1 MNIHQKDQYSNYK
14 SCSMCGRSMPIDYEK
29 DFCPACEDDVLF
41 KEVREYIRS
50 HDVTEF
56 ELAEIFHISQSK
68 VRKWIKE
75 GRIEYVSGENKMMNT
90 RCQRCGAPV
99 TFGTLC
105 PDCMRVMNG
114 NKEVSYTSSGSTKD
128 SNRMRSLSNDDKRK

>member
-1 MNIHQKDQYSNYK
+1 MNLKDQYSNYK
-14 SCSMCGRSMPIDYEK
+14 SCSMCGRQLPIDYEK

-56 ELAEIFHISQSK
+56 ELAEIFNISQNK

-75 GRIEYVSGENKMMNT
+75 GRIEYVTGENKMMNT
-90 RCQRCGAPV
+90 RCQRCGVPI

-105 PDCMRVMNG
+105 TDCMRVMNG
-114 NKEVSYTSSGSTKD
+114 SKEVSYLSASRKKD
-128 SNRMRSLSNDDKRK
+128 RNRMRFLVDEDES